1 MQYAALPYSEKPVS
15 RLIFGAANHDMQ
27 DNKDMD
33 FLLDA
38 ILAAGINAFDSAR
51 IYGQSEV
58 CLGRWMEKRGN
69 RDKIYLIT
77 KGCHHNAWRKRVT
90 PYDIKSDLMDS
101 LARLQVDCIDL
112 YLLHRDDPSVP
123 VGPIVE
129 TLNEMVA
136 EGKIRSFGGSNWSH
150 QRLQEAND
158 YAAAHQMQPFSV
170 SSPFYSLVDQY
181 GDPWKGGVK
190 LSGPEDAAARQWYQE
205 NQMPVFS
212 YSSMGHSFLSG
223 KFTSDQPLSI
233 FPPEHQSPENL
244 ERLRRAEQLAHEKGV
259 FVSQIALAWLLHQ
272 PLNVFPI
279 LGITKESHLEK
290 NLGALEVKLTEQECR
305 YLNLAE

>member
-38 ILAAGINAFDSAR
+38 ILSAGINAFDSAR

-101 LARLQVDCIDL
+101 LARLQV
-112 YLLHRDDPSVP
+112 
-123 VGPIVE
+123 E
-129 TLNEMVA
+129 
-136 EGKIRSFGGSNWSH
+136 
-150 QRLQEAND
+150 
-158 YAAAHQMQPFSV
+158 
-170 SSPFYSLVDQY
+170 
-181 GDPWKGGVK
+181 
-190 LSGPEDAAARQWYQE
+190 
-205 NQMPVFS
+205 
-212 YSSMGHSFLSG
+212 
-223 KFTSDQPLSI
+223 
-233 FPPEHQSPENL
+233 
-244 ERLRRAEQLAHEKGV
+244 
-259 FVSQIALAWLLHQ
+259 
-272 PLNVFPI
+272 
-279 LGITKESHLEK
+279 
-290 NLGALEVKLTEQECR
+290 
-305 YLNLAE
+305 